1 MDFGAFHLEFDG
13 IKDQGLMLV
22 KRLSCWNLIAKNDD
36 ALVHSCRL
44 GGQMFPMK
52 HDELR
57 SYPKAKMEK

>member
-1 MDFGAFHLEFDG
+1 
-13 IKDQGLMLV
+13 MLV